1 MLRCLALGLA
11 LSLLAAACALTEP
24 PPGTVR
30 VEVEVHNRSHTPVE
44 GLGIKVPGGMVLHA
58 VEPPSVPADSTT
70 MVTFHVPID
79 NNWWIA
85 VNGIGVLEGEALRK
99 IVRNGCPLSIECSDR
114 GAVKYDCGMP

>member
-11 LSLLAAACALTEP
+11 LSVLAAACALAEP

-44 GLGIKVPGGMVLHA
+44 GLGIKVPGGMLLHA

-70 MVTFHVPID
+70 MVTLHVPLD
-79 NNWWIA
+79 DKWWIA
-85 VNGIGVLEGEALRK
+85 VNGIGVLEGQALRMHLGS
-99 IVRNGCPLSIECSDR
+99 GCPLSIEFSAR
-114 GAVKYDCGMP
+114 GAARYDCGMQ